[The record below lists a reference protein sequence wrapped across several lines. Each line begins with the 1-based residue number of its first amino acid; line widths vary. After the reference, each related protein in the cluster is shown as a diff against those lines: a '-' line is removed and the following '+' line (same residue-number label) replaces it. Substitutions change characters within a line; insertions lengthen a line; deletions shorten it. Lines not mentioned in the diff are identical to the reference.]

1 MDTTFW
7 LRFLEFCD
15 MRGKKST
22 TVAAEM
28 GFRASTVQMW
38 RKGSIPNAEALIK
51 ISKYFR
57 CSIEYLLGVYDIED
71 ERFIRN
77 MVNLEPEIRNKVI
90 DFLYELE
97 AEESGSVSR
106 NKALFGADELLK
118 LYRAASKGCK
128 DTILDTAKAIAAHD
142 PENSNNGSY

>member
-38 RKGSIPNAEALIK
+38 RKGSIPNADALIK

-57 CSIEYLLGVYDIED
+57 CSIEYLLGVFDADE

-77 MVNLEPEIRNKVI
+77 MINLDNDARNKVI
-90 DFLYELE
+90 DYLYELE
-97 AEESGSVSR
+97 AEESNSVNR
-106 NKALFGADELLK
+106 NKALFGADELIK
-118 LYRAASKGCK
+118 LYRNASKGCK

-142 PENSNNGSY
+142 PEKSNDSSY